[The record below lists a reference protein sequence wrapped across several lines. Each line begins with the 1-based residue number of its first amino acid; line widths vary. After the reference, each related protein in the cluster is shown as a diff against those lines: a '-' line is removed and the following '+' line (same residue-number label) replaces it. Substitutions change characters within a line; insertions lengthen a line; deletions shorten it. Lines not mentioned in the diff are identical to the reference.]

1 MAENV
6 FLVIILP
13 SAHQRRELV
22 GKISDV
28 INYSVHESR
37 RWKCVTALKFN
48 TPFASLAHPY
58 KWLMSSSE
66 PQEINVP
73 RFHPHPKFFLPT
85 NVHQLPAPNS
95 YCAKSAPSVPGS
107 FINHLTP
114 AYSPILDAPLF
125 PNFWGNFAWDR
136 LADTEHVTELSSARH
151 VWPQDKH

>member
-1 MAENV
+1 MLSITVCTRASDGNV
-6 FLVIILP
+6 SLL
-13 SAHQRRELV
+13 
-22 GKISDV
+22 
-28 INYSVHESR
+28 
-37 RWKCVTALKFN
+37 FN
-48 TPFASLAHPY
+48 LTLLFASLAHSY

-151 VWPQDKH
+151 VWPQDKHWYNNVCRTRRGKS